1 MDTDYYS
8 LSEIHQRLMEDKMT
22 LNEYQKEA
30 LKTLNKGLND
40 REVLIDGVMGLNGE
54 AGECIDIVKK
64 HLFQGH
70 DFDRHAMIK
79 ELGDVMWYLA
89 VTAYAID
96 CDLEAIAKRN
106 ILKLRERYP
115 NGFEEAMSINREE
128 V

>member
-1 MDTDYYS
+1 
-8 LSEIHQRLMEDKMT
+8 MT
-22 LNEYQKEA
+22 LYEYQKEA
-30 LKTLNKGLND
+30 LKTLNKGLNN

-70 DFDRHAMIK
+70 DFDRYAMTK

-115 NGFEEAMSINREE
+115 NGFEEAASINREE